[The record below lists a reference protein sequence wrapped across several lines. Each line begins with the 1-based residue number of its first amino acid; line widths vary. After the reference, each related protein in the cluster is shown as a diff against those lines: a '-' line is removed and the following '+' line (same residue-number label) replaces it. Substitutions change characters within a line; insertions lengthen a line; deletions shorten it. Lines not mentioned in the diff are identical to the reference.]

1 MRLSI
6 RHKIF
11 GLAVGLMAVVAVAT
25 YVSNSL
31 ARSINR
37 QLHEV
42 THEYLPAYAAIA
54 RAHVRN
60 TEQALDIKHYV
71 LLSLEGNSA
80 SAEQREALRTQA
92 TEKGRQ
98 ADVELA
104 EARRLV
110 ESRIVGPGPFDDLVS
125 LGRLQARFEVL
136 AEERS
141 AIEQHNRLVLDATG
155 ADRVEAM
162 QLQMPLL
169 DTAQSRLNAHFETIR
184 IDTRKLAEQAAM
196 LAEARQNDVI
206 LASAVGL
213 GLIALI
219 GLGLTAAIAQSLVRP
234 VRRLLEGTRAVE
246 AGLLEVD
253 VPITTKD
260 EIGHLTEAFNR
271 MTGQLRLKER
281 IKETFGKY
289 VDPRIVAQLV
299 EQPELARVAGDR
311 RQMTILFCDMK
322 GFTGLAE
329 GLTPDG
335 LVRLINEY
343 LTLMSE
349 PVKTHDGII
358 DKYLGD
364 GVMAYWGPPFVAA
377 ERQGALACRAALGQ
391 ITALDMFRLRLPEIM
406 GLRRGLPAIDVRV
419 GLATGDVVVGNIGS
433 DLAKS
438 YTVMGDTVNL
448 ASRLESANKI
458 YGTRVLLNDET
469 ARIAA
474 QHGFTLREIDSLQVL
489 GKTEPAP
496 IFELMGDA
504 EAASPTAALREAY
517 GAGLAHLRASRFR
530 DALAAFDNALA
541 IAPNDGPSQVLRER
555 ANELAKAPGTAPYD
569 GVYRAARK

>member
-6 RHKIF
+6 RLKVF
-11 GLAVGLMAVVAVAT
+11 GLAVGLLAVVALAT

-42 THEYLPAYAAIA
+42 THEFLPAYAAIA

-60 TEQALDIKHYV
+60 TEQALGVDQYV
-71 LLSLEGNSA
+71 ILALEGVSA
-80 SAEQREALRTQA
+80 PAEREALKA
-92 TEKGRQ
+92 EVIEKGRL
-98 ADVELA
+98 ADKELA

-110 ESRIVGPGPFDDLVS
+110 DTRIAAPGPFDDLVS
-125 LGRLQARFEVL
+125 LGRLEARFEML
-136 AEERS
+136 AEERI
-141 AIEQHNRLVLDATG
+141 AIEQHNRRTLDAAG
-155 ADRVEAM
+155 AGDADPIRA
-162 QLQMPLL
+162 QTALL
-169 DTAQSRLNAHFETIR
+169 AAAQSRLNAHFETIR
-184 IDTRKLAEQAAM
+184 TDTRKLAEQAAL
-196 LAEARQNDVI
+196 LAERHEGDVI
-206 LASAVGL
+206 LASAIGL

-299 EQPELARVAGDR
+299 DQPELARVTGDR
-311 RQMTILFCDMK
+311 RPMTILFCDMK

-349 PVKTHDGII
+349 PVKAHDGII

-377 ERQGALACRAALGQ
+377 DQQGALACRAALGQ

-406 GLRRGLPAIDVRV
+406 GLRRGLPAIDIRI

-433 DLAKS
+433 DVAKS

-448 ASRLESANKI
+448 ASRLEGANKI
-458 YGTRVLLNDET
+458 YGTRILLNDET

-474 QHGFTLREIDSLQVL
+474 EHGFTLREIDSLQVL

-504 EAASPTAALREAY
+504 EAALPTAALRQTYAT
-517 GAGLAHLRASRFR
+517 GLAHLRASRFR
-530 DALAAFDNALA
+530 DAAAAFDNALA
-541 IAPNDGPSQVLRER
+541 LSPNDGPSRALRER
-555 ANELAKAPGTAPYD
+555 AHELAGTPGVAAYD
-569 GVYRAARK
+569 GVYRAVRK

>member
-6 RHKIF
+6 RLKVF
-11 GLAVGLMAVVAVAT
+11 GLAVGLLAVVAVAT

-42 THEYLPAYAAIA
+42 THEFLPAYAAIA

-60 TEQALDIKHYV
+60 TEQALGVDQYV
-71 LLSLEGNSA
+71 ILALEGVSA
-80 SAEQREALRTQA
+80 PTEREAVKA
-92 TEKGRQ
+92 EVIEKGRL
-98 ADVELA
+98 ADKELA

-110 ESRIVGPGPFDDLVS
+110 DTRIAAPGPFDDLVS
-125 LGRLQARFEVL
+125 LGRLEARFEML
-136 AEERS
+136 AEERI
-141 AIEQHNRLVLDATG
+141 AIEQHNRRTLDVAG
-155 ADRVEAM
+155 AGDADPIRA
-162 QLQMPLL
+162 QTALL
-169 DTAQSRLNAHFETIR
+169 AAAQSRLNAHFETIR
-184 IDTRKLAEQAAM
+184 TDTRKLAEQAAL
-196 LAEARQNDVI
+196 LAERHEGDVI
-206 LASAVGL
+206 LASAIGL

-299 EQPELARVAGDR
+299 DQPELARVTGDR
-311 RQMTILFCDMK
+311 RPMTILFCDMK

-349 PVKTHDGII
+349 PVKAHDGII

-377 ERQGALACRAALGQ
+377 DQQGTLACRAALGQ
-391 ITALDMFRLRLPEIM
+391 ITALEMFRLRLPEIM
-406 GLRRGLPAIDVRV
+406 GLRRGLPAIDIRI

-433 DLAKS
+433 DVAKS

-448 ASRLESANKI
+448 ASRLEGANKI
-458 YGTRVLLNDET
+458 YGTRILLNDET

-474 QHGFTLREIDSLQVL
+474 EHGFTLREIDSLQVL

-496 IFELMGDA
+496 IFELLGDA
-504 EAASPTAALREAY
+504 EAALPTAALRQAY
-517 GAGLAHLRASRFR
+517 ATGLAHLRASRFR
-530 DALAAFDNALA
+530 DAAAAFDNALA
-541 IAPNDGPSQVLRER
+541 LAPNDGPSRALRER
-555 ANELAKAPGTAPYD
+555 AQELAGTPGVAAYD
-569 GVYRAARK
+569 GVYRAVRK